1 MALAPF
7 KIFTSGEILTAAD
20 LNLTFSTLTDGGEDL
35 PFPRTKFA
43 DFNGQQLILDA
54 NADTHLTVDT
64 DDQMDWALGGTDYF
78 RMRLEGSIPE
88 FRAEWADAGATEGPY
103 ISTYRNSASPA
114 DDDLIGGFRILGEN
128 DAGETVAYCTILG
141 QIADTT
147 DGTEDGRI
155 IFNHMNGGGLDEILR
170 LGAGHLFILQ
180 SDDAGAAD
188 DPEWVL
194 YRNSA
199 SPAADDKIGVEVW
212 RGKNSAAEDVEYAK
226 LRAIIEDPTNGS
238 EDGYLEF
245 EVIRAGAAVTSLS
258 PGILYAPVATTSGT
272 SHSFSIPAG
281 ARKIYVGLEAIST
294 NSTSRL
300 ILQLNGQTTGYLGG
314 CRNDIGTTSGNDE
327 GIDLNTSSAAAE
339 GYYGLVILTHMGND
353 IWTAQG
359 SISVSDGSSRF
370 IVNGLIDLAAELS
383 SIALTSE
390 TPDTFDGGSVNI
402 LVK

>member
-7 KIFTSGEILTAAD
+7 KIFTSGEILTASD
-20 LNLTFSTLTDGGEDL
+20 LNLTFSTLTDGGDDL

-43 DFNGQQLILDA
+43 DFNGQQLIPDA

-78 RMRLEGSIPE
+78 RMQLEGSIPE

-103 ISTYRNSASPA
+103 ISVYRNSASPA

-128 DAGETVAYCTILG
+128 DAGEMVAYCTILG

-155 IFNHMNGGGLDEILR
+155 IFNYMKSGVESEILR

-180 SDDAGAAD
+180 SEDAGAD
-188 DPEWVL
+188 EDPDWIL

-199 SPAADDKIGVEVW
+199 SPAADDKIGVEIW
-212 RGKNSAAEDVEYAK
+212 RGKNDAAEDVEYAK
-226 LRAIIEDPTNGS
+226 LRAIIEDPTDGS
-238 EDGYLEF
+238 EDGYFEF
-245 EVIRAGAAVTSLS
+245 EVIRAGAAITSLS

-314 CRNDIGTTSGNDE
+314 SRDEAGTTSGNDE
-327 GIDLNTSSAAAE
+327 GIDLNTASAAAE

-353 IWTAQG
+353 IWLAQG
-359 SISVSDGSSRF
+359 SVSVSDGSIRF
-370 IVNGLIDLAAELS
+370 TVNGTIDLAAELS
-383 SIALTSE
+383 SIVLTSE